1 MTPTPKPQPTITVI
15 VPVHNSAEH
24 LDRCLAGLR
33 NSTFKNFECIA
44 VDDASTDDSAEVA
57 EQHGCKVIRGRIN
70 RGPAA
75 ARNRAIGEASGEIL
89 YFVDADVCV
98 SPDSLARV
106 AECFEQEADLDAV
119 IGSYDDEPD
128 EPDFLS
134 QYRNLF
140 HHFVHQEAN
149 EEAFTFW
156 SGCGAIRRSV
166 LVNYAG
172 FSEEYKRP
180 SVEDI
185 ELGYRMHADA
195 RRMRLD
201 KQLRVK
207 HLKKWSFWSILKTD
221 VLDRGIPWTELILSS
236 RRMHSDLN
244 LRVMQRVNVALVHLL
259 VLAVLAIVIQF
270 GGLIVAPL
278 AAGLYL
284 VVANYWLF
292 NWTSTS
298 LRPRRAIELI
308 GGLAAAV
315 LVAVG
320 YGLPSLLPPLLLGTA
335 ILILQ
340 HRFLR
345 PREESGLAKVL
356 SAVTGVASLCCG
368 VYLLGHWPRD
378 LMILPP
384 ILLLA
389 VVMTL
394 NVRFYAFLAHTHDAL
409 FACTAIPFHLLYYFY
424 CGVSF
429 VAGTVLHWS
438 KKGAL
443 KRKSVRHPAATIE

>member
-1 MTPTPKPQPTITVI
+1 
-15 VPVHNSAEH
+15 
-24 LDRCLAGLR
+24 
-33 NSTFKNFECIA
+33 
-44 VDDASTDDSAEVA
+44 
-57 EQHGCKVIRGRIN
+57 
-70 RGPAA
+70 
-75 ARNRAIGEASGEIL
+75 
-89 YFVDADVCV
+89 
-98 SPDSLARV
+98 
-106 AECFEQEADLDAV
+106 
-119 IGSYDDEPD
+119 
-128 EPDFLS
+128 
-134 QYRNLF
+134 
-140 HHFVHQEAN
+140 
-149 EEAFTFW
+149 
-156 SGCGAIRRSV
+156 
-166 LVNYAG
+166 
-172 FSEEYKRP
+172 
-180 SVEDI
+180 
-185 ELGYRMHADA
+185 MHADA

-259 VLAVLAIVIQF
+259 VLALLAIVIRF
-270 GGLIVAPL
+270 GGLVVAPL

-284 VVANYWLF
+284 VAANYWLF
-292 NWTSTS
+292 NWTSAS
-298 LRPRRAIELI
+298 LRPRRVIELT

-368 VYLLGHWPRD
+368 VYVLGHWPRD

-409 FACTAIPFHLLYYFY
+409 FAFTAIPFHLLYYFY

-429 VAGTVLHWS
+429 VVGVVLHWS
-438 KKGAL
+438 KKVAL
-443 KRKSVRHPAATIE
+443 KRKRAGHPAATIE